1 MSIIIL
7 HNNGPSLIGIC
18 AWINAGQMSKTT

>member
-1 MSIIIL
+1 MSIIIN

-18 AWINAGQMSKTT
+18 ALIYAGQMSKTT